1 MFSTLLYIAIL
12 AYQNVYSVSSDQ
24 YNARIREIN
33 NLLFAKKYDLG
44 VNTIKKLQE
53 NTLFTNDELV
63 NTLQLL
69 SIKSN
74 RVSDKGISKIDF
86 ISTDIHD
93 LINVSILL
101 SNNQKNEMAQRLL
114 KQAISNNPNADSII
128 IYYEL
133 LSSHNTNT
141 LQSRFYKNSINMR
154 VSQWNA
160 NEALQLLDLMKK
172 NEKLLL

>member
-12 AYQNVYSVSSDQ
+12 AYQNVYSVSSDH
-24 YNARIREIN
+24 YNSRIRAIN
-33 NLLFAKKYDLG
+33 NLLFSKKYDLG
-44 VNTIKKLQE
+44 VNSIKKLQE

-69 SIKSN
+69 SIKTN

-86 ISTDIHD
+86 LSTDIQD

-101 SNNQKNEMAQRLL
+101 SKNQKNEMAQSLL
-114 KQAISNNPNADSII
+114 KQAISNNPTADSII

-133 LSSHNTNT
+133 LSSHNT
-141 LQSRFYKNSINMR
+141 LQSRIYKNSLNMR

>member
-12 AYQNVYSVSSDQ
+12 AYQNVYSVSSDD
-24 YNARIREIN
+24 YNARVMDIN
-33 NLLFAKKYDLG
+33 NLLFSKKYELG
-44 VNTIKKLQE
+44 VNSIKKLQQ
-53 NTLFTNDELV
+53 NTLFTNDELE
-63 NTLQLL
+63 NRLQLL

-74 RVSDKGISKIDF
+74 RISDNGISKIDYL
-86 ISTDIHD
+86 STDVHD

-101 SNNQKNEMAQRLL
+101 SKNQKNEMAQSLL
-114 KQAISNNPNADSII
+114 KTAIANKPNADSII

-133 LSSHNTNT
+133 ISSHNT
-141 LQSRFYKNSINMR
+141 LQSRIYKNSLNMR

>member
-1 MFSTLLYIAIL
+1 M
-12 AYQNVYSVSSDQ
+12 SSDH
-24 YNARIREIN
+24 YNSRIREIN
-33 NLLFAKKYDLG
+33 NLLFSKKYDLG
-44 VNTIKKLQE
+44 VNSIKKLQE

-86 ISTDIHD
+86 LSTDIQD

-101 SNNQKNEMAQRLL
+101 SKNQKNEMAQSLL
-114 KQAISNNPNADSII
+114 KQAISNNPTADSII

-133 LSSHNTNT
+133 LSSHNT
-141 LQSRFYKNSINMR
+141 LQSRIYKNSLNMR